1 MNRVLR
7 SSRETQ
13 GDYLEIEQEIAAGT
27 IQNSQKLEKFKRSIA
42 DKILPVVNASAERAA
57 FNLVFDS
64 SGNSINGV
72 PVLVFARHLP
82 DLTDAVLK
90 EHDRSR

>member
-1 MNRVLR
+1 M
-7 SSRETQ
+7 
-13 GDYLEIEQEIAAGT
+13 QE
-27 IQNSQKLEKFKRSIA
+27 KLKRSYCRQ
-42 DKILPVVNASAERAA
+42 DSGLTVNACAERAG

-72 PVLVFARHLP
+72 PVVVFARDLP
-82 DLTDAVLK
+82 DLDDDAVLK